1 MKKKGP
7 NVVMPDGSR
16 VGLKDIGKVTPT
28 PKPSPTSTILRETPA
43 QYDARLR
50 AVIAKQKAAAAA
62 KAKASAS
69 AKAKAKAKAK

>member
-16 VGLKDIGKVTPT
+16 VALKDLGKVKPT
-28 PKPSPTSTILRETPA
+28 PKPTKRIPPAPIRETPA

-50 AVIAKQKAAAAA
+50 RALEAEKKAAAAKK
-62 KAKASAS
+62 KAGYK
-69 AKAKAKAKAK
+69 